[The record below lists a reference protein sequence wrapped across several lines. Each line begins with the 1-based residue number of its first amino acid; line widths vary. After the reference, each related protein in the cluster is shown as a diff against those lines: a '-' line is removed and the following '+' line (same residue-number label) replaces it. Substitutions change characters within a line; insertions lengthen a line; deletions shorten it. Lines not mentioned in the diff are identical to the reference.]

1 MPASVVDVIIYI
13 LKVSGMSIN
22 ENLIET
28 YNVKYDMII
37 VSRSRCH
44 NMSRIHTGYNQNMSR
59 DIHHTETL
67 MTFFEE
73 NFT

>member
-1 MPASVVDVIIYI
+1 MPVSVVDLIINI

-22 ENLIET
+22 ENLIEV
-28 YNVKYDMII
+28 YNVKCDIII

-44 NMSRIHTGYNQNMSR
+44 NMSRIHPGYNQNMSR

>member
-1 MPASVVDVIIYI
+1 MPVSVVDVIIKI

-28 YNVKYDMII
+28 YNVKCDMII